1 MRLEIEE
8 IISDLK
14 YRIAH
19 NKDGLR
25 NKVLLK
31 EALKPLEEY
40 KKTMDRKI
48 D

>member
-14 YRIAH
+14 QRISQ
-19 NKDGLR
+19 NKEGLR

-31 EALKPLEEY
+31 NALESLEEY
-40 KKTMDRKI
+40 KKIQDRKL